1 MGYGSRAIEVLN
13 SFYSGELY
21 NYDDAPA
28 GMGESFADAARVGP
42 VSLRSLIWYHR

>member
-28 GMGESFADAARVGP
+28 GMGESFADANL
-42 VSLRSLIWYHR
+42 VSSLNL